1 MNDTHSS
8 CRPDYKCSSNQ
19 EVGTTFSHD
28 DGGKFSWDGMW
39 LHMWWGNN
47 KRWHTQTSHPKE
59 MHLSM
64 YGCIP
69 GDHQRVQLENAI
81 TTTTPK
87 HLIYTKWHI
96 FTRILSDCGW
106 CCLLGDTV
114 RVWQPGRS
122 GGTCAVRVMVIGWW
136 SGRGSLG
143 CASMVCWCRF
153 LGHRRFLRNR
163 GAGLVAR
170 EMWPTWME
178 WESMKHTQW
187 SE

>member
-1 MNDTHSS
+1 MW
-8 CRPDYKCSSNQ
+8 
-19 EVGTTFSHD
+19 GTIFSHD
-28 DGGKFSWDGMW
+28 DQLLVEQHPPSTNGGKSSWDGMW

-47 KRWHTQTSHPKE
+47 KWWHTQTSHPKE

-64 YGCIP
+64 YSCIP
-69 GDHQRVQLENAI
+69 GNHQKVQLGNSTT

-87 HLIYTKWHI
+87 CSIYIKWHI

-106 CCLLGDTV
+106 CCLLGDSI
-114 RVWQPGRS
+114 RGWQPGRS

-170 EMWPTWME
+170 EVWPTLME
-178 WESMKHTQW
+178 WESM
-187 SE
+187 